1 MTDKKKLTFNTG
13 DCLIEVASLAGL
25 TVQWLTV
32 ISHHFNMCQNNH
44 GNNEVYKW
52 YRVSSLP
59 VQLL

>member
-44 GNNEVYKW
+44 GNNEV
-52 YRVSSLP
+52 
-59 VQLL
+59 